1 MDSLST
7 LRATLL
13 CGCLLAGSLG
23 AQTPLEEYRVYN
35 PHPRL
40 LLTAQRLRLLKR
52 ERDRDS
58 MRWHQFSLLVRSAAE
73 MPEPGFALALYYQ
86 VTSDEAFGKRAVDWA
101 LGPGTD
107 LRQLALVYDW
117 CQPVLNAAQSKT
129 LAAKIQR
136 LADQR
141 PLDSLPARRDRVL
154 AVVATADETQHGE
167 EPFLRDTIEKWWRVQ
182 FALTLADGR
191 TVPPL
196 DELYALAELLHAIR
210 DNLKIELR
218 DDIPEYFRE
227 LPKYQ
232 VLGNYPA
239 PLEAPEN
246 EYRIP
251 VFSGAGQPD
260 LDQAALARVAGLS
273 MVAYDNN
280 ALENQF
286 LQGWLIQDRFM
297 LQGTFGAPYE
307 FLWANPY
314 QPGLSY
320 FQLPVL
326 YHDQRSGALFVRSNW
341 EDDAVW
347 FGLYRGEAQLFRDGK
362 ITVLKQPA
370 PGTASPKPIE
380 VGDASVMWGTTPLK
394 FSIEGGNMLV
404 VGLKP
409 LHQYLVETDDEELR
423 EAETDRVGTL
433 VLLYP
438 AERSAG
444 VRISESNRIGVN
456 HGASGTGSDV
466 PAPVAKP

>member
-1 MDSLST
+1 M
-7 LRATLL
+7 RATLS
-13 CGCLLAGSLG
+13 CCWLLAGSLA
-23 AQTPLEEYRVYN
+23 AQTTLEEYRVYN

-40 LLTAQRLRLLKR
+40 LLTAQRLRLLRR

-58 MRWHQFSLLVRSAAE
+58 MRWHQFSLLVRSAEE
-73 MPEPGFALALYYQ
+73 MREPGFALALYYQ
-86 VTSDEAFGKRAVDWA
+86 TTSDDAFGKRAVDWA
-101 LGPGTD
+101 LGPGGD

-117 CQPVLNAAQSKT
+117 CQPVLSAAQSKA
-129 LAAKIQR
+129 LAAKIEK
-136 LADQR
+136 LAEQR
-141 PLDSLPARRDRVL
+141 PLDSIPARRDRVL
-154 AVVATADETQHGE
+154 AAIATADENQHGE
-167 EPFLRDTIEKWWRVQ
+167 EPFLRDTVEKWWRGQ
-182 FALTLADGR
+182 MAPALAEGR

-196 DELYALAELLHAIR
+196 YELYALAELLHAIR

-251 VFSGAGQPD
+251 VFSGTGQPD
-260 LDQAALARVAGLS
+260 VDQAALSRVAGLS

-347 FGLYRGEAQLFRDGK
+347 FGLYQGEAQLFRAGK
-362 ITVLKQPA
+362 ITVLSPPA
-370 PGTASPKPIE
+370 RGAPSPKPIE
-380 VGDASVMWGTTPLK
+380 VGDASVMWGAAPLK
-394 FSIEGGNMLV
+394 FSIEGGPMLV

-409 LHQYLVETDDEELR
+409 QRKYLIETDDEELR
-423 EAETDRVGTL
+423 EAETDRAGTL
-433 VLLYP
+433 VLAYP
-438 AERSAG
+438 SDRNAG
-444 VRISESNRIGVN
+444 VRISEFNP
-456 HGASGTGSDV
+456 GANDGKSGTESGLA
-466 PAPVAKP
+466 APVR